1 MRVLDKYVIKNFL
14 IGYFIAASVLIGM
27 CVVIDLFVNLDE
39 FAELAEELAERAEHT
54 ENATNILLQNV
65 LSYYG
70 AQSALYF
77 RDFAG
82 IIIVIAAVF
91 SLGKMTR
98 NNELVAVMASGV
110 SLKRVITPIIIL
122 AILLTGLSIID
133 QEIVIPRLARR
144 LIHSH
149 DSLPGEEVYELWFMN
164 DSKGSLICTKNFDEK
179 TQTINNPFIIIRRE
193 LESGK
198 WEVTAKITA
207 ESAIYNSSKKGW
219 DLKNGKYSNFAPTS
233 DSTTYK
239 LQSVSFYETDITPL
253 DIPMRLQEGYKSL
266 LSSAQLIALAKQR
279 GTRLKDEAELYLQK
293 HSRITD
299 PVINIVMLMVALP
312 VLVCRDPKAMKSAIM
327 VSFALTSL
335 CYMVTFAC
343 KMSATEVFLNQ
354 IRPEFWAWVPII
366 IFLPIAL
373 MELDSMKT

>member
-1 MRVLDKYVIKNFL
+1 MKVLDRYIIKNFL

-39 FAELAEELAERAEHT
+39 FAEHADLG
-54 ENATNILLQNV
+54 TNVVLQNI

-70 AQSALYF
+70 AQISLFF

-110 SLKRVITPIIIL
+110 SLKRVIAPILIL
-122 AILLTGLSIID
+122 AVLLTGLLVID
-133 QEIVIPRLARR
+133 QEIIIPRLAHQ
-144 LIHSH
+144 LIRSR

-164 DSKGSLICTKNFDEK
+164 DSKGSLISTKKFDEK
-179 TQTINNPFIIIRRE
+179 TQTIINPFIIIRRE
-193 LESGK
+193 LEPDK
-198 WEVTAKITA
+198 WEVTATITA
-207 ESAIYNSSKKGW
+207 ESAVYNSSEKRW
-219 DLKNGKYSNFAPTS
+219 NLKEGLMTNVAASESAA
-233 DSTTYK
+233 TYK
-239 LQSVSFYETDITPL
+239 PQPADFFETDITPA

-266 LSSAQLIALAKQR
+266 LSSTQLIALAKQR
-279 GTRLKDEAELYLQK
+279 GTRLKDEAELYLQR

-299 PVINIVMLMVALP
+299 PVMNIIMLMIALP

-327 VSFALTSL
+327 ISFALTCF
-335 CYMVTFAC
+335 CYVVTFAC
-343 KMSATEVFLNQ
+343 KMFATEVFLGQ
-354 IRPEFWAWVPII
+354 IRPEFWAFVPIV
-366 IFLPIAL
+366 IFLPIAF

>member
-1 MRVLDKYVIKNFL
+1 MRVLDRYIIKNFL
-14 IGYFIAASVLIGM
+14 IGYFIAASVLTGM

-39 FAELAEELAERAEHT
+39 FVEH
-54 ENATNILLQNV
+54 ADKGTNIVLQNI

-70 AQSALYF
+70 AQSTLYF

-110 SLKRVITPIIIL
+110 SLKRVIMPIILL
-122 AILLTGLSIID
+122 AILLTGLLVID
-133 QEIVIPRLARR
+133 QEFIIPRLAHQ
-144 LIHSH
+144 LIRSH

-164 DSKGSLICTKNFDEK
+164 DSKGSFICTKKFDEK
-179 TQTINNPFIIIRRE
+179 TQTIINPFIITRHE
-193 LESGK
+193 LEPDN
-198 WEVTAKITA
+198 WEVTATITA
-207 ESAIYNSSKKGW
+207 ESAVYNSSKKGW
-219 DLKNGKYSNFAPTS
+219 DLKNGLLTNVAAS
-233 DSTTYK
+233 DSATTYK
-239 LQSVSFYETDITPL
+239 PQTKEFFETDITPT

-266 LSSAQLIALAKQR
+266 LSSTQLIALARQR
-279 GTRLKDEAELYLQK
+279 GTRLKDEAELYLQR

-299 PVINIVMLMVALP
+299 PVMNIIMLMIALP

-327 VSFALTSL
+327 ISFALTSL
-335 CYMVTFAC
+335 CYVVTFAC
-343 KMSATEVFLNQ
+343 KMFATEVFFGQ
-354 IRPEFWAWVPII
+354 IRPEFWAFVPIV
-366 IFLPIAL
+366 IFLPIAF

>member
-1 MRVLDKYVIKNFL
+1 MRVLDRYIIKNFL
-14 IGYFIAASVLIGM
+14 IGYFITASVLIGM

-39 FAELAEELAERAEHT
+39 FAEHAEHGA
-54 ENATNILLQNV
+54 NVVLQNI

-70 AQSALYF
+70 AQTSLFF
-77 RDFAG
+77 RDLAG

-122 AILLTGLSIID
+122 AVLLTGLLVID
-133 QEIVIPRLARR
+133 QEFIIPRLAHQ
-144 LIHSH
+144 LIRSR

-164 DSKGSLICTKNFDEK
+164 DSKGALISTKKFDEK
-179 TQTINNPFIIIRRE
+179 TQTIINPFIIIRRE
-193 LESGK
+193 HEPDK
-198 WEVTAKITA
+198 WEVIATITA

-219 DLKNGKYSNFAPTS
+219 DLKNGLTTNLTAS
-233 DSTTYK
+233 DSIDIYK
-239 LQSVSFYETDITPL
+239 PQPKDFFQTDITPI
-253 DIPMRLQEGYKSL
+253 DIPMRLQEGYKSF
-266 LSSAQLIALAKQR
+266 LSSTQLIALARQR
-279 GTRLKDEAELYLQK
+279 GTRLKDEAELYLQR

-299 PVINIVMLMVALP
+299 PVMNIIMLMIALP

-327 VSFALTSL
+327 ISFALTSL
-335 CYMVTFAC
+335 CYVVTFAC
-343 KMSATEVFLNQ
+343 KMFATEVFLGQ
-354 IRPEFWAWVPII
+354 IRPEFWAFVPIV
-366 IFLPIAL
+366 IFLPIAF